1 MKKQVITASIIILS
15 FLVSL
20 YAYPKLPE
28 TMATHWNAEGIVDN
42 YSSKTFGLF
51 SLPVISLLL
60 FGLFN
65 ILPNFDPLKQ
75 NVDKFRKY
83 YDEFVMVMIWFLF
96 YLHVLSI
103 MQNVGLKFNM
113 LVFTIPAFG
122 LVFYYVGT
130 LVENAKRNWFIGI
143 KTPWT
148 LSDELVWEKT
158 HKMGGKLYKYSALII
173 IGGMIFDQYAIW
185 FILLPAILVSLYLT
199 IYSYLEYQK
208 VCNKQKS
215 KKNKD

>member
-1 MKKQVITASIIILS
+1 MKKQAITASIIILS

-20 YAYPKLPE
+20 YAYPRLPE
-28 TMATHWNAEGIVDN
+28 MMATHWNAEGIVDV
-42 YSSKTFGLF
+42 YSTKTFSLF
-51 SLPVISLLL
+51 SLPVISLFL
-60 FGLFN
+60 FFLFN

-75 NVDKFRKY
+75 NVDKFRNY

-158 HKMGGKLYKYSALII
+158 HKIGGKLYKYSSLIT

-185 FILLPAILVSLYLT
+185 FILLPVILVSIYLT

-215 KKNKD
+215 RKNKG